1 MNQLN
6 SSFLGNKIH
15 SQIFN
20 VFLFYYLSG
29 FSHAESMKLEAT
41 TDATYPQR
49 EIFQFLFCWILC
61 RPWSNRVLSVSE
73 ERRPLSRRNNFRS
86 LSAISLR
93 VVGWS
98 VGRSLRYSPFYLSI
112 LSIFR
117 PLLPSFR
124 YPLALQM
131 QRRRIQRKEESKF
144 VVATCDL
151 DVTISQGEEKWRDQ
165 LMVNV
170 DPLHWQMDTQ

>member
-15 SQIFN
+15 SQISN
-20 VFLFYYLSG
+20 VFFFYYLSG

-41 TDATYPQR
+41 TDATYHQR

-98 VGRSLRYSPFYLSI
+98 VGRSDTRPSIYLSSLYSA
-112 LSIFR
+112 LSF
-117 PLLPSFR
+117 PLSDTRLHCR
-124 YPLALQM
+124 C
-131 QRRRIQRKEESKF
+131 REGESKGKKRANLLLQH
-144 VVATCDL
+144 V
-151 DVTISQGEEKWRDQ
+151 I
-165 LMVNV
+165 
-170 DPLHWQMDTQ
+170 